1 MCVPDGVL
9 SSTTTDD
16 PVGHDAIVATIRKA
30 DERFEFVFNTTLP
43 GVIRV
48 DGDRAFA
55 RFPVTEPAKRRDGSA
70 LHFLGLY
77 DDELRRTP
85 SGLGFSRR
93 TLSGLTL
100 GRIDSFEPSRTHTLP
115 PYPCPPSQE

>member
-1 MCVPDGVL
+1 
-9 SSTTTDD
+9 
-16 PVGHDAIVATIRKA
+16 VATIRTA
-30 DERFEFVFNTTLP
+30 IDSFEFVFNTTLP

-55 RFPVTEPAKRRDGSA
+55 RFPVTELAKRRDGSA

-85 SGLGFSRR
+85 AGWRFSRR

-100 GRIDSFEPSRTHTLP
+100 GRIDSFERSRTHPLP
-115 PYPCPPSQE
+115 PYPGPPSWG